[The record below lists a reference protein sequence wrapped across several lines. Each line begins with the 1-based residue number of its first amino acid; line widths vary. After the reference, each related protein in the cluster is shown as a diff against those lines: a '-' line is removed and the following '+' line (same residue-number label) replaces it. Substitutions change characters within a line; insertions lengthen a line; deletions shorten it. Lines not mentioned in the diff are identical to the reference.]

1 MLMARA
7 GDEGWVEEW
16 GEVGLTEAQR
26 LKEAQTRAGA
36 GVPSPGHAGEKHEA

>member
-7 GDEGWVEEW
+7 GDAGWVEEW

-26 LKEAQTRAGA
+26 LRGAQTRAGA
-36 GVPSPGHAGEKHEA
+36 GVPSAGPAGEKEEV